1 MTPIETELRRQI
13 AEARASGQT
22 LKAIADAANVGY
34 FKLYNW
40 LNGRSPILNVGVA
53 DRLYRSLGGKGFTK

>member
-1 MTPIETELRRQI
+1 MTPIETELRRLI
-13 AEARASGQT
+13 AEARASGKN
-22 LKAIADAANVGY
+22 LKKIADGADVGY

-40 LNGRSPILNVGVA
+40 FNGRSPVLNVGVA